1 MRRDTRLTL
10 TDVLAMTATIMLIV
24 LCCAAE
30 TRDALKTNPF
40 GPRLTGS
47 SDANAHH
54 PTRRKRCAAP

>member
-40 GPRLTGS
+40 GPRL
-47 SDANAHH
+47 
-54 PTRRKRCAAP
+54 